1 MSLAVQ
7 RACFICLLWVLGA
20 LPGLTLAD
28 EHIVIEEGAFE
39 RQLSTQGDI
48 ADIEPGVVMDI
59 VFHHSEYDRLHPYLI
74 ANAYCDARHFIL
86 WGSAAHP
93 SQGAIELVC
102 VKAQPQGMP
111 RGMGGN

>member
-1 MSLAVQ
+1 VQ
-7 RACFICLLWVLGA
+7 RVCFVFLPWLFGA
-20 LPGLTLAD
+20 LPQPTLAD

-39 RQLSTQGDI
+39 RHLSAQGDI
-48 ADIEPGVVMDI
+48 AAIKPGVVMDI
-59 VFHHSEYDRLHPYLI
+59 DFHYSEYDRLHPYLI

-86 WGSAAHP
+86 WGSAVHP